1 MFRNR
6 LSLIAASLLAIAAAS
21 GTQLPAQQTEGGAA
35 AAKPRKAEPA
45 PEMFVRVYRVDDLVL
60 PSSNYPF
67 HGTSLPGMAS
77 DRAPGRAMSG
87 MGMMGGGMMGG
98 GMTPGGMGPGGS
110 PPSQR
115 GSGGESRERSSGHG
129 MTMGG
134 LMNAIQSLISPQDW
148 DDVGGYGDLTT
159 LGGSLV
165 VRQSAANQ
173 EKVLRFIEDL
183 RQEVGA
189 IRTVTV
195 RAHWLSLSSPEL
207 DQLMDEVQAHEDNVV
222 DRQALREF
230 AEGSAPH
237 ERYRGQ
243 ITCFNGQTVHL
254 VSGRLRSVVQ
264 GGMPVVGGSGVG
276 YQPLTSTPHIGAM
289 LQVTP
294 SLLPGGEAAVVD
306 LQSTVT
312 RWDLTAA
319 GSYSYV
325 PVAPAHGDNADD
337 ADLEDT
343 KKPPRRRRP
352 TGDGAGK
359 GMGAMPT
366 MPGPGGVMPMMQ
378 GMVGGMMPNAAP
390 KKPDESSPVPI
401 DRVNIVAQQL
411 ATSLRVPLNRP
422 VLVGGMTFPGV
433 EGSPASDEQLY
444 LVLEVTAQSDTSA
457 GGTPRS
463 ERKKGP
469 AER

>member
-6 LSLIAASLLAIAAAS
+6 LSLIAVCSLAITCAS
-21 GTQLPAQQTEGGAA
+21 SRQLPAQQIGATT
-35 AAKPRKAEPA
+35 AKPRKAEPV
-45 PEMFVRVYRVDDLVL
+45 PEMIVKVYRVDDLVL

-77 DRAPGRAMSG
+77 DRSSSRAMAG
-87 MGMMGGGMMGG
+87 MGMMGGGGMSAMGG
-98 GMTPGGMGPGGS
+98 GQPGMAGG
-110 PPSQR
+110 
-115 GSGGESRERSSGHG
+115 GGGEPREQRSGHG
-129 MTMGG
+129 MTMDG
-134 LMNAIQSLISPQDW
+134 LMRAIQDLIEPQDW
-148 DDVGGYGDLTT
+148 EQVGGFGAITT

-165 VRQSAANQ
+165 VRQSAENQ
-173 EKVLRFIEDL
+173 SRVLQLIEDL

-189 IRTVTV
+189 VRTVTV
-195 RAHWLSLSSPEL
+195 RADWLLLNSQQVEALAGDDATGASNAL
-207 DQLMDEVQAHEDNVV
+207 DRDTWRQLASENNH
-222 DRQALREF
+222 REQY
-230 AEGSAPH
+230 H
-237 ERYRGQ
+237 GQ
-243 ITCFNGQTVHL
+243 ITCFNGQTVHV
-254 VSGRLRSVVQ
+254 VSGRLRNVVQ

-294 SLLPGGEAAVVD
+294 SLLPGGDAAVVD

-319 GSYSYV
+319 EDGSRSYV
-325 PVAPAHGDNADD
+325 PVTPAHGDNADAVD
-337 ADLEDT
+337 SENT
-343 KKPPRRRRP
+343 NQKPPRRRTPRE
-352 TGDGAGK
+352 DGIG
-359 GMGAMPT
+359 MPT
-366 MPGPGGVMPMMQ
+366 MQGMGGMGGGMPMMQ
-378 GMVGGMMPNAAP
+378 GMQGMMGGMMPNAAP
-390 KKPDESSPVPI
+390 KKSDEASPVPI

-433 EGSPASDEQLY
+433 DGNAASDEQLY
-444 LVLEVTAQSDTSA
+444 LVLEVTAQVDTPS

-463 ERKKGP
+463 SGKKSP